1 MAEIPKAI
9 IIERIRG
16 QSGAERADEADNE
29 LPDKVDTDSDAEL
42 LSKYGID
49 PAEVQDGFRG
59 QSPTAG

>member
-16 QSGAERADEADNE
+16 QSGSERADEADNE
-29 LPDKVDTDSDAEL
+29 LPDKVDTDAEL